1 MHRYSYPTNNVV
13 PLVVP
18 TNRNLS
24 YMRTESIK
32 DDPDDQVIKTC
43 NMTGWNDMD
52 DQLLLT
58 YLSI

>member
-1 MHRYSYPTNNVV
+1 MHRYSYPTNN
-13 PLVVP
+13 VVP